1 MGEVPIFTLPRKVI
15 YQRDIYKDL
24 GGILGKYLSGKV
36 LVVVDPNVLS
46 IHGDKI
52 KEMLRNV
59 EHTVWSEVSPEPS
72 VNDVLNAYDKVRGD
86 YSSIIAIGGGS
97 TIDFAKS
104 LAYLLSVPGG
114 DLRSLNPFEPINPR
128 MTLIAMPTTSGT
140 GSDASFG
147 VVLTDDGRKLAM
159 GNYDLVPMIIV
170 LDPSFTPTQGSII
183 RATGLD
189 ALVHAFESLTANTAT
204 PFTDALAEKA
214 IKLIIG
220 NLESAMANDEAAKDS
235 MHLAATM
242 AGMAFSNSGTAM
254 AHALG
259 HAFGA
264 TFHVTHGTSVA
275 LFLPHAIRFNSAD
288 AAARSKYE
296 EVSRSLGFGEGV
308 DYLIK
313 GLLDFYSKVGQPIK
327 VSELGIKRDD
337 YYSRLGEM
345 VRKAMEDSELSF
357 NPVIPGEDDLR
368 LIFEGAY

>member
-15 YQRDIYKDL
+15 YQRDIYKDV
-24 GGILGKYLSGKV
+24 GGILGRYLSGKV

-52 KEMLRNV
+52 KEMLKGV
-59 EHTVWSEVSPEPS
+59 EYTVWSEVSPEPS

-86 YSSIIAIGGGS
+86 YSSILAIGGGS

-170 LDPSFTPTQGSII
+170 LDPSFTPPTQSSII

-204 PFTDALAEKA
+204 PLTDALAEKA
-214 IKLIIG
+214 IKMIIG
-220 NLESAMANDEAAKDS
+220 NLGGSAMTNDEVAKDS

-259 HAFGA
+259 GM
-264 TFHVTHGTSVA
+264 
-275 LFLPHAIRFNSAD
+275 PSA
-288 AAARSKYE
+288 
-296 EVSRSLGFGEGV
+296 
-308 DYLIK
+308 
-313 GLLDFYSKVGQPIK
+313 P
-327 VSELGIKRDD
+327 
-337 YYSRLGEM
+337 
-345 VRKAMEDSELSF
+345 LSM
-357 NPVIPGEDDLR
+357 
-368 LIFEGAY
+368 